1 MKISASIQAATQLS
15 LLKDIQDNSDK
26 FDYIHVDITD
36 GHFTNNISMSF
47 KVIKELKEHTNYFVD
62 VHLMLNE
69 NSKYVQLAFDS
80 GADLVVVHQESTN
93 LDEFI
98 SLSKKYENIGIGLLP
113 NTPNTELKEYV
124 AFADSVLLLGV
135 TPGFSN
141 QKPVINLKEKVED
154 FKILYPDFTGL
165 LIVDGGVVNKDIDDY
180 KELSVDIVVQGGAI
194 FAEHP

>member
-1 MKISASIQAATQLS
+1 MKISASIQAANQLS

-47 KVIKELKEHTNYFVD
+47 KVIEELKQHTNYFVD

-69 NSKYVQLAFDS
+69 NSKYAQLAFDS
-80 GADLVVVHQESTN
+80 GADLVVVHQESTS

-113 NTPNTELKEYV
+113 NTPNSELNEYV
-124 AFADSVLLLGV
+124 PFANSVLFLGV

-180 KELSVDIVVQGGAI
+180 RELSVDIVVQGGAI
-194 FAEHP
+194 FAEHS

>member
-1 MKISASIQAATQLS
+1 MKISASIQAANQLK
-15 LLKDIQDNSDK
+15 LLNDIQENSDK
-26 FDYIHVDITD
+26 FDYIHIDITD

-47 KVIKELKEHTNYFVD
+47 KVIKELKQHTNFFVD

-93 LDEFI
+93 LEEFI
-98 SLSKKYENIGIGLLP
+98 SLSKNFDNIGIGLLP
-113 NTPNTELKEYV
+113 NTPNISLKEYV
-124 AFADSVLLLGV
+124 NYANSVLFLGV

-154 FKILYPDFTGL
+154 FKILYPDFAGL
-165 LIVDGGVVNKDIDDY
+165 LIVDGGVVNEDINDY
-180 KELSVDIVVQGGAI
+180 KKLSVDIVVQGGAI
-194 FAEHP
+194 FAKHS

>member
-47 KVIKELKEHTNYFVD
+47 KVIKELKQHTNYFVD

-113 NTPNTELKEYV
+113 NTPNAELKEYMD
-124 AFADSVLLLGV
+124 FADSVLFLGV

>member
-1 MKISASIQAATQLS
+1 MKISASIQAANQLS

-47 KVIKELKEHTNYFVD
+47 EVIKELKQHTNYFVD

-69 NSKYVQLAFDS
+69 NSKYAQLAFDN

-93 LDEFI
+93 LEEFI
-98 SLSKKYENIGIGLLP
+98 TLSKKYEKIGIGLLP
-113 NTPNTELKEYV
+113 NTPNAELKEYI
-124 AFADSVLLLGV
+124 AFADSVLFFFFF
-135 TPGFSN
+135 PGFSS
-141 QKPVINLKEKVED
+141 QKPVINLKEKVEV

-165 LIVDGGVVNKDIDDY
+165 LIVDGGVVNEDIDEY

-194 FAEHP
+194 FAKHS

>member
-47 KVIKELKEHTNYFVD
+47 KVIEELKQHTNYFVD

-69 NSKYVQLAFDS
+69 NSKYAQLAFDS

-93 LDEFI
+93 LEEFI

-113 NTPNTELKEYV
+113 NTQNAELKEYV
-124 AFADSVLLLGV
+124 AFADSVLFLGV
-135 TPGFSN
+135 TPGF
-141 QKPVINLKEKVED
+141 QIKTC
-154 FKILYPDFTGL
+154 Y
-165 LIVDGGVVNKDIDDY
+165 
-180 KELSVDIVVQGGAI
+180 
-194 FAEHP
+194 

>member
-1 MKISASIQAATQLS
+1 MKISASIQAANQLS
-15 LLKDIQDNSDK
+15 LLKNIQDNSDK

-47 KVIKELKEHTNYFVD
+47 KVIKELKQHTNYFVD

-93 LDEFI
+93 LEEFI
-98 SLSKKYENIGIGLLP
+98 LLSKKYEKIGIGLLP
-113 NTPNTELKEYV
+113 NTPNTVLKEYV
-124 AFADSVLLLGV
+124 GFADSVLFLGV

-165 LIVDGGVVNKDIDDY
+165 LIVDGGVVNEDINDY

-194 FAEHP
+194 FAKHS